1 MDLAILDKRM
11 KEYCEQ
17 HMDRSDFRLICRLKL
32 ILYDE
37 GLRKAIFPAED
48 LCELHGI
55 GLHYSNELVAALE
68 SVTGQP
74 SYVECRVRREIPK
87 PIHKRFTIGVTE

>member
-1 MDLAILDKRM
+1 MILKESGFKMDLAILDKQM

-37 GLRKAIFPAED
+37 GLRKLYF
-48 LCELHGI
+48 
-55 GLHYSNELVAALE
+55 
-68 SVTGQP
+68 
-74 SYVECRVRREIPK
+74 
-87 PIHKRFTIGVTE
+87 

>member
-1 MDLAILDKRM
+1 MRQLYSLDSLGSISKSIHIKRHTSDILSEVCQNYSDTCLILKESGFKMDLAILDKQM

-37 GLRKAIFPAED
+37 GLRKLYF
-48 LCELHGI
+48 
-55 GLHYSNELVAALE
+55 
-68 SVTGQP
+68 
-74 SYVECRVRREIPK
+74 
-87 PIHKRFTIGVTE
+87 